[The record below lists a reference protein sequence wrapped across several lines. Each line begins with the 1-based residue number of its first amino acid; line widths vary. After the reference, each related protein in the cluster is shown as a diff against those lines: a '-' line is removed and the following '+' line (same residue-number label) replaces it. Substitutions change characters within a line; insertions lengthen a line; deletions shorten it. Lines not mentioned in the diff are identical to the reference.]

1 MASLLRDRLI
11 YLSLLTVGFAALVLG
26 WSAFADSTT
35 PSRIE
40 RYVEGVVGQPERI
53 NPLLAGLNE
62 TDADIAAL
70 VFDGLTRIDGR
81 GMPQPNLA
89 ERWDITADG
98 LSYRFQLRADVFWHD
113 GQRFDALDVAFTI
126 ALVQASAFRGDPSL
140 AAAWAG
146 VDVTV
151 VDALTVEMVLPE
163 ISASFLT
170 RAALGIVPEH
180 QLAGLDAAAI
190 FDAPFNRAPIGTG
203 PFRVVELTTRRAL
216 LERHTTYHEGLPGLR
231 EFEFR
236 FFRDR
241 SALTAAIASGELHG
255 ALLSGG
261 ETATANDAT
270 DAAATAEQR
279 AVAVQPSI
287 ATTALDEGGYTV
299 LYLNT
304 QRESLASV
312 ALRQAIAAAI
322 DVPTLL
328 AALPGGAADVAGAP
342 GSGPILP
349 GSWAYAPGE
358 WPDPSTAPGL
368 LDVAGWLEGP
378 TGQRSRNGFALTLEL
393 VTNTEPLRE
402 ALAAEIARRLT
413 ALGIIVDVEAV
424 PSSELVTRRLVP
436 RDYEMAIFGWETGAD
451 PDPYGAWHT
460 SQILAPGS
468 NVAGYH
474 DPLADAL
481 LEAGRTTLDEAERRQ
496 LYAAFT
502 ERFAEM
508 APSIVL
514 HCPQRLYAHPRS
526 LRGLSD
532 GVLFDRSD
540 RFRSVHLWHEDGE

>member
-11 YLSLLTVGFAALVLG
+11 YLSLLSIGFAVLALG
-26 WSAFADSTT
+26 WFAFANSST

-62 TDADIAAL
+62 TDAGIVAL

-98 LSYRFQLRADVFWHD
+98 LTYRFQLRADVFWHD

-140 AAAWAG
+140 AATWAG
-146 VDVTV
+146 IAVTV

-180 QLAGLDAAAI
+180 RLAGLGSAAI

-203 PFRVVELTTRRAL
+203 PLRVVELTTRRAL
-216 LERHTTYHEGLPGLR
+216 LERHTTYHDGLPGLR

-241 SALTAAIASGELHG
+241 SALTAALARGELHG
-255 ALLSGG
+255 ALLSASSDP
-261 ETATANDAT
+261 EAS
-270 DAAATAEQR
+270 ATAEQQ
-279 AVAVQPSI
+279 AVAAQPLI

-299 LYLNT
+299 LYLNN
-304 QRESLASV
+304 QRESLASAV
-312 ALRQAIAAAI
+312 LRQAIAAAI

-328 AALPGGAADVAGAP
+328 STLPRNVADIAGAP

-358 WPDPSTAPGL
+358 WPDPNTAPEL
-368 LDVAGWLEGP
+368 FDIAGWIEGP

-402 ALAAEIARRLT
+402 ALAAEIAQRLT
-413 ALGIIVDVEAV
+413 AFGIIVDVEAV
-424 PSSELVTRRLVP
+424 PSAELVTRRLVP
-436 RDYEMAIFGWETGAD
+436 RNYEMAIFGWETGAD

-496 LYAAFT
+496 LYGAFT

-508 APSIVL
+508 APSVVL
-514 HCPQRLYAHPRS
+514 HYPQRLYAHPRS

-532 GVLFDRSD
+532 GILFDRSD
-540 RFRSVHLWHEDGE
+540 RFRSVYLWHEDGE

>member
-1 MASLLRDRLI
+1 MAFLLRDRLI
-11 YLSLLTVGFAALVLG
+11 YLSLLSIGFAVLTLG
-26 WSAFADSTT
+26 WFVFADSPT

-40 RYVEGVVGQPERI
+40 RYVEAVVGQPERI
-53 NPLLAGLNE
+53 NPLLAGLNK

-81 GMPQPNLA
+81 GTPQPNLA

-98 LSYRFQLRADVFWHD
+98 LTYRFQLRADVFWHD
-113 GQRFDALDVAFTI
+113 GQRFDALDVAFTL

-140 AAAWAG
+140 AAAWRG
-146 VDVTV
+146 VAVTV

-163 ISASFLT
+163 ISASFLA
-170 RAALGIVPEH
+170 RAALSIVPEH

-216 LERHTTYHEGLPGLR
+216 LERHTTYHKGLPGLR

-241 SALTAAIASGELHG
+241 SALTAAFSSGELHG
-255 ALLSGG
+255 ALLSASNA
-261 ETATANDAT
+261 TATE
-270 DAAATAEQR
+270 EQQV
-279 AVAVQPSI
+279 VASQPSI

-299 LYLNT
+299 LYLNN
-304 QRESLASV
+304 QRESLGSAV
-312 ALRQAIAAAI
+312 LRQAIAAAI

-328 AALPGGAADVAGAP
+328 STLPPDVSDVPGAP

-349 GSWAYAPGE
+349 GSWAYASGD
-358 WPDPSTAPGL
+358 WPDPNTAQEL
-368 LDVAGWLEGP
+368 FDIAGWIEGP

-413 ALGIIVDVEAV
+413 AYGIIVDVEAV
-424 PSSELVTRRLVP
+424 PSAELVTRRLVP

-496 LYAAFT
+496 LYSAFT

-514 HCPQRLYAHPRS
+514 HYPQRLYAHPRA

-532 GVLFDRSD
+532 GILFDHSD
-540 RFRSVHLWHEDGE
+540 RFRSVYLWHEDGE